1 MLRLNDQEISV
12 WLRDAWQEALSS
24 DLSEE
29 DSDYDI
35 IHQSGLVSIRYA
47 LVTQLLGK
55 FADPSRDAL
64 CLQRG
69 KVEGAK
75 EKGRWDP
82 RSFCSAVVVPW
93 VQDADG
99 VLGTSSDPYVGKPL
113 RRTRLDDWNTPLR
126 QKAEWEHLVGLLES
140 VQSANNS
147 SATESALRRCLRS
160 VARRY
165 RELQVTFPVP
175 QRVSLEQT
183 IDITDRFLSE
193 RSGGERPLI
202 VADALMRTVGR
213 AFGLFDEVLRQG
225 INEADAAS
233 NAAGDIMCLRNDDDV
248 SFERQ
253 VMVVEVKDRNLTL
266 IEVNAS
272 IEKVRASRV
281 PVLLFIAP
289 GLATSDEQAIR
300 QRVNDEWT
308 LDTNV
313 YFSQLHEIM
322 RVVFTLAGERTRIEF
337 LQEIGIG
344 INKLAVQPT
353 LRLIWSNLL
362 NQMGTARRS

>member
-1 MLRLNDQEISV
+1 MNDQETAA

-24 DLSEE
+24 DLSED

-35 IHQSGLVSIRYA
+35 VHRSGLVAIRYA

-55 FADPSRDAL
+55 WADPSRDAL

-69 KVEGAK
+69 TLEGSK
-75 EKGRWDP
+75 EQGRWDP

-233 NAAGDIMCLRNDDDV
+233 NAAGDIMCLRNDDDI

-253 VMVVEVKDRNLTL
+253 MMVVEV
-266 IEVNAS
+266 
-272 IEKVRASRV
+272 
-281 PVLLFIAP
+281 
-289 GLATSDEQAIR
+289 
-300 QRVNDEWT
+300 
-308 LDTNV
+308 
-313 YFSQLHEIM
+313 
-322 RVVFTLAGERTRIEF
+322 
-337 LQEIGIG
+337 
-344 INKLAVQPT
+344 
-353 LRLIWSNLL
+353 
-362 NQMGTARRS
+362 